1 MDLTNRAIT
10 NNYCNNTF
18 RLEIA
23 LAIPKRKIY
32 FNNSSFNWMK
42 EGTSNSVV
50 LTKIE

>member
-23 LAIPKRKIY
+23 LAIPKRKI
-32 FNNSSFNWMK
+32 
-42 EGTSNSVV
+42 V
-50 LTKIE
+50 LTIPALIEWRKEPTIQ